1 MTELVGSEPFGVGLV
16 GCGSISAAYLETLV
30 AAPEVQIVGC
40 TDENLTA
47 ARATAERFSLIPVGS
62 TAELLA
68 LEGVDVVLNLTPP
81 LAHAAVSEAAL
92 RAGKHV
98 YSEKPLAATFTDAS
112 RLMSLAEASSLRIG
126 AAPDTFLG
134 AGWQTARRLIDE
146 GLIGVPMAADAAFF
160 TGGHEEWHPRPSFY
174 YAPGGGPLMDMG
186 PYYLTG
192 LVSLLGPAVRATGSA
207 RAAFAERTIKT
218 GPDAGTVVPVAV
230 PTHFAGVIEFASGPI
245 ASLTTSFDL
254 WSPSSPRALVHG
266 REATLELPDPNE
278 FSGTMRVW
286 TRSAGWREIPL
297 DAPADPVQS
306 RGLGLIDMCRA
317 LAAQRPHRASG
328 ALALHVLEIMESIGT
343 AAQTGEHRTLT
354 TTITR
359 PEPLI

>member
-1 MTELVGSEPFGVGLV
+1 MTADPKEPFGVGLV

-30 AAPEVQIVGC
+30 AAPGVHIVGC
-40 TDENLTA
+40 TDENVA
-47 ARATAERFSLIPVGS
+47 AAQAAAERFSLTPVGS

-68 LEGVDVVLNLTPP
+68 LEGVAIVLNLTPP
-81 LAHAAVSEAAL
+81 LAHVAVSEAAL

-98 YSEKPLAATFTDAS
+98 YSEKPLAATFADAS

-134 AGWQTARRLIDE
+134 AGWQTARRLIDD

-160 TGGHEEWHPRPSFY
+160 CGGHEEWHPRPSFY
-174 YAPGGGPLMDMG
+174 YALGGGPLMDMG

-192 LVSLLGPAVRATGSA
+192 LVSLLGPAVRVTGSA

-218 GPDAGTVVPVAV
+218 GPDAGTVIPVAV
-230 PTHFAGVIEFASGPI
+230 PTHIAGVIEFASGPI
-245 ASLTTSFDL
+245 ASLTTSFDV

-266 REATLELPDPNE
+266 SEATLELPDPNE

-286 TRSAGWREIPL
+286 TRSSGWREIPL

-306 RGLGLIDMCRA
+306 RGLGLLDMSRA
-317 LAAQRPHRASG
+317 LTAHRPHRASG
-328 ALALHVLEIMESIGT
+328 AFALHVLEIMEAIGT
-343 AAQTGEHRTLT
+343 AAQTGEHQTLET
-354 TTITR
+354 TVAR
-359 PEPLI
+359 PEPLLD